1 MQKTEPIRAD
11 RLETTFKE
19 LVLILSDREVRIPW
33 SQCSQKLVEASPQE
47 REHAELSPGGY
58 GIHWPMIDEDLSI
71 SGLIRQHEVTSE
83 VN

>member
-11 RLETTFKE
+11 SLETTFEE
-19 LVLILSDREVRIPW
+19 LVLLLPDREVRIPW
-33 SQCSQKLVEASPQE
+33 SQCSQKLAEATSQE

-58 GIHWPMIDEDLSI
+58 GIHWPLIDEDLSI
-71 SGLIRQHEVTSE
+71 SGLIRQHEGTSE